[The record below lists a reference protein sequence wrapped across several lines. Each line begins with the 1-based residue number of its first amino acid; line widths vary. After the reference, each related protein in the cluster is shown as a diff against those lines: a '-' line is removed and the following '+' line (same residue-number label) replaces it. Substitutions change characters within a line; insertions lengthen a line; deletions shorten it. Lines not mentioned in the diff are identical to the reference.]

1 MCQRWVFEATRRC
14 VSWSIRVWT
23 SADGPV
29 CGRFGMVVLV
39 EEHLRE
45 QTRRAY
51 DAVASDYAR
60 RIPDTSFEA
69 PVDLAMVDEFVS
81 EVAERPASKVLD
93 AGCGAGRMVTN
104 LLSLAPSLE
113 ITGIDLSTEMI
124 TLARSAHPTVKF
136 SQADLA
142 DTRFPER
149 EFDGILAWY
158 SIIHTA
164 PDQLANI
171 VAEFARILR
180 TGGLVLLGYQAGVG
194 ERRLDKPYGHDVDLR
209 AFLHR
214 TDDVIVTLTN
224 AGFELIAKLDRAP
237 RPSERHAQAFVLAR
251 RQ

>member
-1 MCQRWVFEATRRC
+1 
-14 VSWSIRVWT
+14 
-23 SADGPV
+23 
-29 CGRFGMVVLV
+29 MVVLV
-39 EEHLRE
+39 EEYLRE
-45 QTRRAY
+45 QTRTAY
-51 DAVASDYAR
+51 DAVASDYAK

-69 PVDLAMVDEFVS
+69 PLDLAMVDEFVS
-81 EVAERPASKVLD
+81 EVAEHPASKVLD
-93 AGCGAGRMVTN
+93 AGCGAGRMVTYIQS
-104 LLSLAPSLE
+104 LSPSLE
-113 ITGIDLSTEMI
+113 VAGIDLSTEMI

-180 TGGLVLLGYQAGVG
+180 SEGVVLLGYQVGVG
-194 ERRLDKPYGHDVDLR
+194 ERRLNKPYGHDVELR

-214 TDDVIVTLTN
+214 TDDVIATLTN
-224 AGFELIAKLDRAP
+224 AGFDLVAKLDRAP
-237 RPSERHAQAFVLAR
+237 RTSERNAQGFVLAR